1 MTTDRNSDLPLDLI
15 DIPSNRARALNMD
28 WVAGLADMIRVQ
40 GLLMPIT
47 VRHVGDRYR
56 LVSGRH
62 RLAAFERLGRK
73 DIPAHVSTAASDDE
87 ARLEEVMENL
97 GRNEVVG
104 LDRCQHLYE
113 LKQVWER
120 MYPETKNGGDRKS
133 IRTQSLRSDQG
144 GHEIFGFARSTAE
157 KIGLSKR
164 SIELAVKIWTDLTP
178 ASRARL
184 IGVDMAKK
192 QTELKALSE
201 LPAPK
206 QEKVLD
212 LIFDADS
219 PVSNVAG
226 AVQAIE
232 GGVVADAFERKFT
245 ALSENIKSLPDAS
258 FSRLVLDNEE
268 RVIAALKSAGRL

>member
-1 MTTDRNSDLPLDLI
+1 MTTDRNLDLPLDLI
-15 DIPSNRARALNMD
+15 DIPDNRARALNMD

-62 RLAAFERLGRK
+62 RLAAFERLGSK
-73 DIPAHVSTAASDDE
+73 DIPAHISTASSDDE

-178 ASRARL
+178 ASRSRL
-184 IGVDMAKK
+184 IGADMAKK

-226 AVQAIE
+226 ALQAIE

-245 ALSENIKSLPDAS
+245 ALSENLAALPDAS

-268 RVIAALKSAGRL
+268 RVIAALKAAGRI